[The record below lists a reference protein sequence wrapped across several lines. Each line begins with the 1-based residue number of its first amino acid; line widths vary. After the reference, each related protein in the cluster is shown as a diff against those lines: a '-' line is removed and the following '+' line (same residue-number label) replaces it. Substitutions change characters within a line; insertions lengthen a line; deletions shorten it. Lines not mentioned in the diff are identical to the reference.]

1 MPVSSPAR
9 RLWHYATP
17 HRRTIWLASAC
28 SILNKIFDLAP
39 PALIGA
45 AVDVVVQREQSL
57 LGRMGVEDPGQQ
69 LLVIIA
75 ATIVVWGLESAFE
88 YAFAVLWRNLA
99 QSMQHELRL
108 DAYKHLQELGIGW
121 FQDKRRGNL
130 LAILNDDINQLER
143 FLDGGAND
151 ILQVATTVVIVGAS
165 FFYLS
170 PTMAV
175 FAFLP
180 IPLILWGSFRF
191 QTRIAPRYADV
202 RERNAALNAS
212 LENNLAGMEVIK
224 AFASEEREV
233 ERIREASDAYRTA
246 NRHAIA
252 LSSAFSPVIRMAV
265 VLGFIATMLGG
276 GWLALAGTISAGA
289 YGTLA
294 FLVQRLLWPLTRL
307 GSTFDL
313 YQRAMASTDRVLDL
327 LDTEVPIV
335 DGEHGV
341 DRDAVAGEL
350 TLSTVGFGYPGRE
363 PVFNDFSLNIPAGST
378 LAVVGAT
385 GAGKSTLIRL
395 LLRFFEPQTG
405 AIALDGR
412 DITTLKAR
420 ELRRAV
426 GFVSQHVVLFP
437 GTVRDNIA
445 YARPD
450 ATIDEVIVAARVAE
464 AQGFIEELP
473 DGYDTLLGERGE
485 TLSGGQR
492 QRIAIARAVLDNPPI
507 LILDEATSAVDNE
520 TEAAMQ
526 RSLEVVSKDRT
537 TILVAHRLSTVRRAD
552 RIVVLD
558 AGAIAES
565 GTHDELV
572 AANGLYARLWD
583 VQTGVA

>member
-1 MPVSSPAR
+1 MSSPAS
-9 RLWHYATP
+9 RLWQYATP
-17 HRRTIWLASAC
+17 HRRTIWIASAC

-45 AVDVVVQREQSL
+45 AVDVAVQKEHSF
-57 LGRMGVEDPGQQ
+57 LGRMGVEDPGTQ
-69 LLVIIA
+69 LIV
-75 ATIVVWGLESAFE
+75 IVVATLIVWALESAFE

-108 DAYKHLQELGIGW
+108 ETYEHLQELGLGW

-151 ILQVATTVVIVGAS
+151 LLQVATTVVIVGAS
-165 FFYLS
+165 FFWLS
-170 PTMAV
+170 PIIAV

-180 IPLILWGSFRF
+180 VPLILFGSFRF
-191 QTRIAPRYADV
+191 QTRIAPRYAEV
-202 RERNAALNAS
+202 REKNAALNSS

-224 AFASEEREV
+224 AFATEEREV
-233 ERIREASDAYRTA
+233 ARIREASDAYRSA

-265 VLGFIATMLGG
+265 VIGFIATMLYG
-276 GWLALAGTISAGA
+276 GWLAIEGTISPGA

-327 LDTEVPIV
+327 LDTKIPIP
-335 DGEHGV
+335 DGTEPV
-341 DRDAVAGEL
+341 VRDDVQGALG
-350 TLSTVGFGYPGRE
+350 LSDVHFAYEGRE
-363 PVFNDFSLNIPAGST
+363 PVFEGFTLEIPAGST
-378 LAVVGAT
+378 IAVVGAT
-385 GAGKSTLIRL
+385 GSGKSTLIRL
-395 LLRFFEPQTG
+395 LLRFFEPQAGQIT
-405 AIALDGR
+405 LDGR
-412 DITTLKAR
+412 AITTLRAR
-420 ELRRAV
+420 ELRKAV

-445 YARPD
+445 YASPE
-450 ATIDEVIVAARVAE
+450 APIEQVIKAAMVAE
-464 AQGFIEELP
+464 AHTFIEALP
-473 DGYDTLLGERGE
+473 QGYDTVLGERGE

-492 QRIAIARAVLDNPPI
+492 QRIAIARAVLDDPPI

-526 RSLEVVSKDRT
+526 RSLEVVSRDRT

-552 RIVVLD
+552 RIIVLD
-558 AGAIAES
+558 GGAIVES
-565 GTHDELV
+565 GTHMDLV
-572 AANGLYARLWD
+572 AQEGLYARLWA
-583 VQTGVA
+583 VQTGEV